1 MNKNE
6 NYIMLNGKKIPLTD
20 EQVKLI
26 QSDVPEKSPFDRAHH
41 GGTYFSVISNFELNE
56 NCECSSH
63 LDDKIFNSSNYCT
76 DKNIMRQHALH
87 MQLNN
92 LLWRYSMTHSGDSI
106 DWNDRN
112 KTKVVIYYNAALD
125 KFGCSRCVLFK
136 YFGDVPFDSEETAKA
151 AIEEIVKPFIAE
163 HPDFDLTKM

>member
-1 MNKNE
+1 MKNE
-6 NYIMLNGKKIPLTD
+6 NYIMLDGKKIPLTD

-26 QSDVPEKSPFDRAHH
+26 QADVPERSPFDRAHH

-92 LLWRYSMTHSGDSI
+92 LLWRYSMTHGGDSI
-106 DWNDRN
+106 DWYDRS
-112 KTKVVIYYNAALD
+112 KAKVVIYYNAALD
-125 KFGCSRCVLFK
+125 KFGCSRCAGFK
-136 YFGDVPFDSEETAKA
+136 YFGDVPFDSEETAIA

>member
-6 NYIMLNGKKIPLTD
+6 NYIMLDGKKIPLTD
-20 EQVKLI
+20 EQIKLI

-63 LDDKIFNSSNYCT
+63 LDNKIFNSSNYCT

-92 LLWRYSMTHSGDSI
+92 LLWRYSMTHGGGSI
-106 DWNDRN
+106 DWDDVLE
-112 KTKVVIYYNAALD
+112 TKVYINYNVVADEFRCSAYSIS
-125 KFGCSRCVLFK
+125 KCFGA
-136 YFGDVPFDSEETAKA
+136 VPFVSEKTAEA
-151 AIEEIVKPFIAE
+151 AIEEIVKQFIAE
-163 HPDFDLTKM
+163 HPDFDWTKM

>member
-6 NYIMLNGKKIPLTD
+6 NYIMLGGKKIPLTD

-87 MQLNN
+87 MKLNN
-92 LLWRYSMTHSGDSI
+92 LLWRYSMTHSGEGIEFGPFSTQKYYIAYDAGVKEFYT
-106 DWNDRN
+106 DWNDSI
-112 KTKVVIYYNAALD
+112 KCVGAIYFESNT
-125 KFGCSRCVLFK
+125 
-136 YFGDVPFDSEETAKA
+136 TAEA
-151 AIEEIVKPFIAE
+151 AIEEIVKPVIAE
-163 HPDFDLTKM
+163 HPECDGM